1 MDRQTASPTNLDKKH
16 IMTKLLTAYMANK
29 TEASAKRLQ
38 SYLSKHMMAVCMASP
53 EELATLRAEG
63 FKL

>member
-1 MDRQTASPTNLDKKH
+1 
-16 IMTKLLTAYMANK
+16 MTKLLTAYMANK